1 MYHLISIIL
10 FWCYWLIALATGG
23 LLVREL
29 LRGKDW
35 KVQVTAAIGVIPFVL
50 RVFLVK

>member
-1 MYHLISIIL
+1 MYHILSIVL
-10 FWCYWLIALATGG
+10 FWCYWLIALATGV

-35 KVQVTAAIGVIPFVL
+35 RVQVTAALALIPFVL
-50 RVFLVK
+50 RVLLIK

>member
-1 MYHLISIIL
+1 MYYLLSQIL
-10 FWCYWLIALATGG
+10 FWCYWAIALATGG

-35 KVQVTAAIGVIPFVL
+35 RLQVTAAIAIIPFVL
-50 RVFLVK
+50 RVLLVK